1 MNLGY
6 ACINMTLGKKKI
18 TTNRSMIKKTFLQ
31 RGINYAAE
39 LGLQNVKDLETII
52 KWNVENNIKLFRISS
67 DMFPWASEYGIE
79 NLPNI
84 TEIAEVMK
92 RTGDYAKSHGV
103 RLGCHPGPFNV
114 LCSPNEKVVQN
125 TITDLE
131 LHGKVMDLLGAE
143 LSPYNKINIHCN
155 GTYGDKIASMER
167 FCQNYDRLSDSV
179 KKRLTIENDDKAS
192 MYSVKDLMYIHERIG
207 IPIVFDYHHHT
218 FNTGGL
224 SEQEALELAMST
236 WPDGI
241 VPVTHYSSS
250 KPKET
255 GNPKDKPQAHA
266 DYILEEIN
274 NYGYN
279 IDIMLECKAKE
290 LALLEYRKTQ
300 MEIING

>member
-39 LGLQNVKDLETII
+39 LALQNVKDLETII
-52 KWNVENNIKLFRISS
+52 HWNVENNIKLFRISS

-84 TEIAEVMK
+84 QEITEVMK
-92 RTGDYAKSHGV
+92 RTGQYAKLNGV

-125 TITDLE
+125 TIIDLE
-131 LHGKVMDLLGAE
+131 NHGKVLDLLG
-143 LSPYNKINIHCN
+143 LYNSPFNKINIHCN
-155 GTYGDKIASMER
+155 GVYGDKIASMQR
-167 FCQNYDRLSDSV
+167 FCDNYDRLSHSV
-179 KKRLTIENDDKAS
+179 KSRLTVENDDKAS

-236 WPDGI
+236 WRDSI
-241 VPVTHYSSS
+241 IPVVHYSSS
-250 KPKET
+250 KPKES

-266 DYILEEIN
+266 DYILEKIN
-274 NYGYN
+274 TYGY
-279 IDIMLECKAKE
+279 DVDVMLECKAKE
-290 LALLEYRKTQ
+290 LALLEYRN
-300 MEIING
+300 INGDL

>member
-1 MNLGY
+1 
-6 ACINMTLGKKKI
+6 MTLGKKKI

-39 LGLQNVKDLETII
+39 LALQNVKDLETII
-52 KWNVENNIKLFRISS
+52 HWNVENNIKLFRISS

-84 TEIAEVMK
+84 QEITEVMK
-92 RTGDYAKSHGV
+92 RTGQYAKLNGV

-125 TITDLE
+125 TIIDLE
-131 LHGKVMDLLGAE
+131 NHGKVLDLLG
-143 LSPYNKINIHCN
+143 LYNSPFNKINIHCN
-155 GTYGDKIASMER
+155 GVYGDKIASMQR
-167 FCQNYDRLSDSV
+167 FCDNYDRLSHSV
-179 KKRLTIENDDKAS
+179 KSRLTVENDDKAS

-236 WPDGI
+236 WTNYI
-241 VPVTHYSSS
+241 VPVVHYSSS
-250 KPKET
+250 KPKES

-266 DYILEEIN
+266 DYILEKIN
-274 NYGYN
+274 TYGY
-279 IDIMLECKAKE
+279 DLDVMLECKAKE
-290 LALLEYRKTQ
+290 LALLEYRN
-300 MEIING
+300 INGDL